1 MNIVNIYVAFFWHI
15 EFSEDAINE
24 IYIVEISMV
33 FHWKELAEEHLKL
46 NKKVESVYIESPH
59 VSTYFELNVILHNM
73 LFCR

>member
-24 IYIVEISMV
+24 IYIVEILMV
-33 FHWKELAEEHLKL
+33 FHWKELAEKHLKL
-46 NKKVESVYIESPH
+46 NKKMESVYIESPD